1 MRTFFIV
8 AALAL
13 SVASCNSSRSPVEP
27 IPKFAI
33 RPLTNVRYEPTQA
46 RLERGRYLSE
56 GVLHCFVCHTDRDW
70 TKPGAPPVAEMK
82 GAGHLWGTDNP
93 GVVAPN
99 LTPDKETGTGNWT
112 DDMLGRAIR
121 EGISHDGRVL
131 DDQMYYFSYR
141 FLSDEDLAAV
151 IVYLRSLKPIR
162 NRLPNTKLAK
172 YPDPPAP
179 LTQPVP
185 EPA

>member
-1 MRTFFIV
+1 M
-8 AALAL
+8 
-13 SVASCNSSRSPVEP
+13 SCNSSRPPVEP
-27 IPKFAI
+27 TPKFAI

-56 GVLHCFVCHTDRDW
+56 GVLQCFVCHTDRDG

-82 GAGHLWGTDNP
+82 GAGHIWGTDNP

-121 EGISHDGRVL
+121 EGISPLRIKHRVRK
-131 DDQMYYFSYR
+131 FIGST
-141 FLSDEDLAAV
+141 
-151 IVYLRSLKPIR
+151 SLKIDR
-162 NRLPNTKLAK
+162 SHSGCTNLRADFVCVQSDSRVTASI
-172 YPDPPAP
+172 
-179 LTQPVP
+179 TRSSS
-185 EPA
+185 